1 MDAVAEHIVRGRDF
15 GIKAGEL
22 YLDEDHSFSGWQELL
37 DFLNVDVCIILRC
50 IMLYIR
56 CSY

>member
-22 YLDEDHSFSGWQELL
+22 YLDKDHSFSGWQELL
-37 DFLNVDVCIILRC
+37 DFLNVDVCIICVC
-50 IMLYIR
+50 ICI
-56 CSY
+56 